1 MHCTKSSD
9 KNGESEAQISSMIV
23 PVWLHHKDNPERE
36 VLVYALLDD
45 QSDTTF
51 VSQSARD
58 NIGAKVPET
67 QLSLSTMH
75 ADSKIIQSHRVDGL
89 VIDDLQRDTQ
99 IRLPRTFSCTSIPV
113 RRSQIPRP
121 EMADKWP
128 HLANVASDI
137 AAYHH
142 DVEVALLIGANC
154 PQAIIPRQVIPG
166 RGNEPYAQLTNLGWG
181 IVGNVDGS
189 YRNEEDVRGVV
200 HRTVTLVPESS
211 KRGCTFAI
219 KGTVK
224 ELINPQQVR
233 QMMEL
238 DFSEGSKPTQ
248 PLSIDD
254 RKFLE
259 QLQEGVH
266 QTNSKHYEMPLPF
279 RKNLPKLPNN
289 KLQATRRLERLKS
302 RPQKDEKYRQH
313 YVAVMNEL
321 IGKGY
326 AERVPEHELS
336 NESNAAWYIPH
347 HGIYHPQKPDKL
359 HVVFDC
365 SASYHGE
372 SLNNHLLQGPELT
385 NGLLGVL
392 CRFRQG
398 PIPFSCDV
406 EAMFHQFKVD
416 SAHRNY
422 LRFFWW

>member
-9 KNGESEAQISSMIV
+9 KNGESQAQISSMIV

-189 YRNEEDVRGVV
+189 Y
-200 HRTVTLVPESS
+200 
-211 KRGCTFAI
+211 
-219 KGTVK
+219 
-224 ELINPQQVR
+224 
-233 QMMEL
+233 
-238 DFSEGSKPTQ
+238 
-248 PLSIDD
+248 
-254 RKFLE
+254 
-259 QLQEGVH
+259 
-266 QTNSKHYEMPLPF
+266 
-279 RKNLPKLPNN
+279 
-289 KLQATRRLERLKS
+289 
-302 RPQKDEKYRQH
+302 
-313 YVAVMNEL
+313 
-321 IGKGY
+321 
-326 AERVPEHELS
+326 
-336 NESNAAWYIPH
+336 
-347 HGIYHPQKPDKL
+347 
-359 HVVFDC
+359 
-365 SASYHGE
+365 
-372 SLNNHLLQGPELT
+372 
-385 NGLLGVL
+385 
-392 CRFRQG
+392 
-398 PIPFSCDV
+398 
-406 EAMFHQFKVD
+406 
-416 SAHRNY
+416 
-422 LRFFWW
+422 